1 MRSRSSQANMTF
13 EVGSIGGTD
22 SRSPGPADVRLSTR
36 TTIVGRS
43 DLQPALLAV
52 RCVLDDLEAHRRG
65 PELFRA
71 LLVVDVQH
79 DLLDSDHG
87 AHLHHWLQH
96 RYIHIGYIT
105 TGWYAVKPMTSTR
118 SLPELTP
125 AAFQVLLALGTG
137 EAHGYAVMKF
147 VEDLTDGAV
156 RLAPGTL
163 YRTMARLVAG
173 GLVEE
178 TDRSDPRAP
187 HDARRRYY
195 RLTRQGRRV
204 ARDEAAM
211 LARLVGAAENAG
223 LLAAK

>member
-1 MRSRSSQANMTF
+1 
-13 EVGSIGGTD
+13 
-22 SRSPGPADVRLSTR
+22 
-36 TTIVGRS
+36 
-43 DLQPALLAV
+43 
-52 RCVLDDLEAHRRG
+52 
-65 PELFRA
+65 
-71 LLVVDVQH
+71 
-79 DLLDSDHG
+79 
-87 AHLHHWLQH
+87 
-96 RYIHIGYIT
+96 
-105 TGWYAVKPMTSTR
+105 MTSIR

-125 AAFQVLLALGTG
+125 AAFQVLLALATG

-163 YRTMARLVAG
+163 YRTMARLVAD

-211 LARLVGAAENAG
+211 LARLVDAAETAG
-223 LLAAK
+223 LLAAKGPR